1 MAVEFA
7 HVAIIVGLL
16 SIEVMEDMLSD
27 VIVHYGDDIIE
38 PKLITILVFVNM
50 GSKHVEYAKQMSRV
64 YAVKILYYQARPL
77 FLVTFHIF

>member
-16 SIEVMEDMLSD
+16 SIEVMEDMLRD

-50 GSKHVEYAKQMSRV
+50 SSKHVEYAKQMSGV
-64 YAVKILYYQARPL
+64 NAVKILYYQARP
-77 FLVTFHIF
+77 FSS

>member
-1 MAVEFA
+1 MAVELA

-16 SIEVMEDMLSD
+16 SIEVMEDMLRD

-50 GSKHVEYAKQMSRV
+50 SSKHVEYAEQMTWV
-64 YAVKILYYQARPL
+64 NAVKILYYQARP
-77 FLVTFHIF
+77 FSS